1 MSRSSPLPRV
11 DGKGII
17 DMHIHVG
24 PELLRRRYSPASL
37 AEEARR
43 EGIGVV
49 MKNHFIPTTGWVS
62 QLRRSDDDVVLLGSV
77 VLNSSCG
84 GIDTH
89 GIRAGFSGWK
99 RDVSATDPDSDRF
112 VVWMPT
118 LCSEAHLSLYGRQ
131 DIPVAWGIREDLAR
145 HVAEGEGLRITQADG
160 SLIPTLGP
168 VLRMIA
174 EHDLVLA
181 SGHLD
186 GAETRRLAHE
196 AHAAGVRR
204 IVLTHPLYQATN
216 LSPDALRNLWRE
228 YGAYSELCFVNMAM
242 DHLTIGAYADVIRTV
257 GADGCIL
264 SSDVGQVFSPP
275 LAEAM
280 RTFFAML
287 RGEGIPEDDIARM
300 SVVNPR
306 KLLFG

>member
-1 MSRSSPLPRV
+1 VSRTSPLPRI

-49 MKNHFIPTTGWVS
+49 MKNHFIATTGWVS
-62 QLRRSDDDVVLLGSV
+62 QLRRPDDAVPLVGSV
-77 VLNSSCG
+77 VLNSACG

-89 GIRAGFSGWK
+89 GIRAAFSGWK
-99 RDVSATDPDSDRF
+99 RDVSATDPDAERF

-118 LCSEAHLSLYGRQ
+118 LCAEAHLNLYGRQ
-131 DIPVAWGIREDLAR
+131 DIPLAWGIREDLAR
-145 HVAEGEGLRITQADG
+145 HFAEGEGLRITRPDG
-160 SLIPTLGP
+160 SLIPTLAA
-168 VLRMIA
+168 VLAMIA

-186 GAETRRLAHE
+186 RAETKRLALE
-196 AHAAGVRR
+196 AQAAGVRR
-204 IVLTHPLYQATN
+204 LVLTHPLYQATQ
-216 LSPDALRNLWRE
+216 LSPDELRDLWRE
-228 YGAYSELCFVNMAM
+228 HGAYSELCFVNMAM
-242 DHLTIGAYADVIRTV
+242 DHLSIGAYADVIRTV
-257 GADGCIL
+257 GPEGCIL
-264 SSDVGQVFSPP
+264 SSDVGQTFSPP

-280 RTFFAML
+280 RTFFDML
-287 RGEGIPEDDIARM
+287 RGEGIADDDIARM
-300 SVVNPR
+300 SVTNPH